1 MLQVGVGGS
10 EAEEGEGLDAAA
22 QFPHKS
28 SVRRIFMPSVR
39 MGVSFQTLS
48 SYVCKISKPSMTPG

>member
-1 MLQVGVGGS
+1 MLQVSVGDS

-22 QFPHKS
+22 QFPHKR
-28 SVRRIFMPSVR
+28 SVRRIFMPLVR

-48 SYVCKISKPSMTPG
+48 SYVCKTSKASMTLG